1 MTVLKSVAIAGLAA
15 ASLTLI
21 PVKPAVALDYYTT
34 YGMYK
39 DSRGLYHSSNG
50 YVEYIIQHESSGRPW
65 ATNYLGCIGLMQS
78 CPYKG
83 SPAGLAVACPNWSR
97 DIECQ
102 LNFFTSYMQRRYG
115 SWPAAY
121 QFSDSRGR
129 W

>member
-15 ASLTLI
+15 VSLTFI
-21 PVKPAVALDYYTT
+21 PVKPTVALDYYTT

-65 ATNYLGCIGLMQS
+65 VSNYLGCIGLMQS

-83 SPAGLAVACPNWSR
+83 SPAGLAVACPAWR
-97 DIECQ
+97 YDVECQ
-102 LNFFTSYMQRRYG
+102 LDFFTRYAYSRYG
-115 SWPAAY
+115 SWAAAY
-121 QFSDSRGR
+121 QFSASRG
-129 W
+129 WW